1 MLRGFPD
8 DVAAFAI
15 RGHVTK
21 ADYDA
26 VLIPSFE
33 DKLTR
38 HKKVRIYCE
47 IASDLTLLA
56 CNWPYAAPW
65 RRTRRGPSAVWADSK
80 FGVDHYFD
88 WDRCAVV
95 SDLPW
100 VKHVAKLT
108 ELLGFLWPGRYRTF
122 SNAEAEKARQWIS
135 KPGGRRGAA

>member
-1 MLRGFPD
+1 MIEMLNGFPD

-15 RGHVTK
+15 HGHVTK

-33 DKLTR
+33 DRLTR

-47 IASDLTLLA
+47 IASDLTVL
-56 CNWPYAAPW
+56 
-65 RRTRRGPSAVWADSK
+65 GPGAVCADSK

-88 WDRCAVV
+88 WDRCAIV
-95 SDLPW
+95 SDVQW

-122 SNAEAEKARQWIS
+122 SQAEAEEARQWVS
-135 KPGGRRGAA
+135 EPGGRRGAA

>member
-1 MLRGFPD
+1 MIEMLHGFPD

-15 RGHVTK
+15 HGHVTK
-21 ADYDA
+21 GDYDA

-47 IASDLTLLA
+47 IASDLTFL
-56 CNWPYAAPW
+56 
-65 RRTRRGPSAVWADSK
+65 GPSAVWADSK

-95 SDLPW
+95 SDVPW
-100 VKHVAKLT
+100 VKHVAKLS
-108 ELLGFLWPGRYRTF
+108 ELFGFLWPGRYRTF
-122 SNAEAEKARQWIS
+122 SNAEAEKARDWIS
-135 KPGGRRGAA
+135 EPEGGCGAA